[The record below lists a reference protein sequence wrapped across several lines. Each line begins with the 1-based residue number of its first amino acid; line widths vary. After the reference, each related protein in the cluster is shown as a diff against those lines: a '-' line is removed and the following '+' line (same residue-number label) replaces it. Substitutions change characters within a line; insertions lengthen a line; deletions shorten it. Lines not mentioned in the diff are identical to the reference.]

1 MSKYEFVDDDPRENY
16 SKILMQKSMFIHLPM
31 ANQKRDLNAV
41 DLEEWRKRQLAERE
55 KIRLA
60 ESTPEPPERPPKRPD
75 LGLKSCKSVLFTP
88 KPFVANNNFKDV
100 PKKIKPVVPPKPTLT
115 KETKTYLNCRR
126 SSNCTSMNST
136 PISNLSPINET
147 SLSLTTESSSSSL
160 HSYSHQNSFTEP
172 ALKKSADHMG
182 MSEVGAITDNHPD
195 IVKTTLLS
203 NSYRNE
209 TVKPF
214 SDDTRTTLSSYDK
227 VDSKTTLS
235 GTPQRARLVRVDSQM
250 SDYSVCD
257 MEHQRN
263 LANLIQDDNQNVKR
277 LNSYE
282 EKVKKEELE
291 KMQQEKN
298 VLITRI
304 KSKLQIIR
312 EERDLIKQELSQND
326 ETVEQIIRNL
336 EGLARIRDIDRIRRH
351 SEEVSSLASLIQCL
365 TYRLEKLE
373 SEIEGTTASPNKV
386 TNPSNP
392 ANLTS
397 SHTSLEECKSSLGSN
412 HHEEK
417 VAKLTS
423 QLQDAY
429 QLRKLSNIRRDN
441 LTNLIK
447 ELLDDQTGSKFSFIM
462 EEKTRLTLEL
472 REIEDKMK
480 SGEEHLNN

>member
-1 MSKYEFVDDDPRENY
+1 MSKYEFVEDDPRENY

-88 KPFVANNNFKDV
+88 KPFVANNNFKDA
-100 PKKIKPVVPPKPTLT
+100 PKKIKPIVPPKPTLT

-126 SSNCTSMNST
+126 SSNSSLHPAT
-136 PISNLSPINET
+136 ISNLSPINET
-147 SLSLTTESSSSSL
+147 SLSLTAESGTTATSL
-160 HSYSHQNSFTEP
+160 HSFSHQNSCPEP
-172 ALKKSADHMG
+172 VLTKSADHG
-182 MSEVGAITDNHPD
+182 DHVAIGTITDNHPD

-203 NSYRNE
+203 NNYRN
-209 TVKPF
+209 
-214 SDDTRTTLSSYDK
+214 DDT
-227 VDSKTTLS
+227 KTTLS

-250 SDYSVCD
+250 SDYSVCEVD
-257 MEHQRN
+257 HQRN
-263 LANLIQDDNQNVKR
+263 STNLIQDDNQNVKR

-282 EKVKKEELE
+282 ERVKKEELE

-312 EERDLIKQELSQND
+312 EEKDLIKQELSQND

-365 TYRLEKLE
+365 TYRLDKLK
-373 SEIEGTTASPNKV
+373 SDHDCGSPNRV
-386 TNPSNP
+386 TNP
-392 ANLTS
+392 AHLTNS
-397 SHTSLEECKSSLGSN
+397 YNSLEECRSSLGSI
-412 HHEEK
+412 HHDEK
-417 VAKLTS
+417 VAKLSS
-423 QLQDAY
+423 QLEDAY
-429 QLRKLSNIRRDN
+429 QLRKLSNMRRDN
-441 LTNLIK
+441 LRNLIK
-447 ELLDDQTGSKFSFIM
+447 DLLDEETGSKFSFIM

-480 SGEEHLNN
+480 SGEEHLQNLIQIEYNTSL

>member
-1 MSKYEFVDDDPRENY
+1 
-16 SKILMQKSMFIHLPM
+16 
-31 ANQKRDLNAV
+31 
-41 DLEEWRKRQLAERE
+41 
-55 KIRLA
+55 
-60 ESTPEPPERPPKRPD
+60 
-75 LGLKSCKSVLFTP
+75 
-88 KPFVANNNFKDV
+88 
-100 PKKIKPVVPPKPTLT
+100 
-115 KETKTYLNCRR
+115 
-126 SSNCTSMNST
+126 
-136 PISNLSPINET
+136 
-147 SLSLTTESSSSSL
+147 
-160 HSYSHQNSFTEP
+160 
-172 ALKKSADHMG
+172 MG
-182 MSEVGAITDNHPD
+182 
-195 IVKTTLLS
+195 
-203 NSYRNE
+203 
-209 TVKPF
+209 
-214 SDDTRTTLSSYDK
+214 
-227 VDSKTTLS
+227 
-235 GTPQRARLVRVDSQM
+235 
-250 SDYSVCD
+250 VCD

-373 SEIEGTTASPNKV
+373 SDVEGTTASPNKV
-386 TNPSNP
+386 TNTSNP
-392 ANLTS
+392 ANITS

-480 SGEEHLNN
+480 SGEEHLNNLIQIEYDSYL